1 MNEDKKIAITIL
13 ARLYE
18 EKYFTSEYDYETV
31 DSFYAYLGYDLGLTE
46 ELPKLGI
53 NGTGEL
59 QEALLHAGDVALN
72 SLSDEEL
79 KGIFWSMKEFRDNIL
94 AMIDFRNENSDE
106 DDQQSTDDAVLE
118 SYFVEEVR
126 NGVYTDTFL

>member
-31 DSFYAYLGYDLGLTE
+31 DSFYAYLGYDLNLTE

-53 NGTGEL
+53 NSTGEL
-59 QEALLHAGDVALN
+59 QEAILHAGDVSLN

-79 KGIFWSMKEFRDNIL
+79 KGIFWAVKEFRDNIL

-126 NGVYTDTFL
+126 NGVYTDTSI